1 MPVKLSIPYSYK
13 FAEHTCIWRSYN
25 RLKKGQKIYI
35 WIYFSLF
42 SYNGKAPDAFFY
54 VGTSDRPSESGIKIE
69 YPPGSDK
76 TLGKEYDN
84 AMSSLQAQ
92 FLYLSFCCL
101 GVYKDERVAFK
112 LPKGV
117 KGSDLTWISVW
128 CREFKWVRYTVPGSN
143 RASPHDKKIIW

>member
-101 GVYKDERVAFK
+101 GVYKDERVTFK

-117 KGSDLTWISVW
+117 TGLRLDLDL
-128 CREFKWVRYTVPGSN
+128 CLVPGVQVSTVYSTGFESGIS
-143 RASPHDKKIIW
+143 AW